1 MIDVK
6 ISIECELLFNMTS
19 TKFNVFHFLK
29 ITNFVPNMKFQ
40 DVLPFQALPELNST
54 PLVSFKLPAN
64 IRFAISG
71 TAEKGIESLPQTLIF
86 KSLNFCKPM
95 S

>member
-64 IRFAISG
+64 IRFAISR
-71 TAEKGIESLPQTLIF
+71 ASEKFMF
-86 KSLNFCKPM
+86 KKTY
-95 S
+95 